1 MFADKLH
8 LSMENNEKRPRQ
20 VIPYIRARE
29 TRSTEAHLGP
39 IKK

>member
-29 TRSTEAHLGP
+29 TRSVIEWKYKG
-39 IKK
+39 K